1 MKMCL
6 QKQII
11 NALSP
16 FSSFL
21 GQNQNKS
28 LPSPYQVG
36 INSYSNYRH
45 LYHSKQKNK
54 IQLNGSKRS
63 YNR

>member
-1 MKMCL
+1 MKMGL

-11 NALSP
+11 NVQSP

-21 GQNQNKS
+21 GQIQDKS

-36 INSYSNYRH
+36 INS
-45 LYHSKQKNK
+45 
-54 IQLNGSKRS
+54 
-63 YNR
+63 